1 MTYPS
6 VMVHLNLGHSNQA
19 LLKVT
24 QTLAQRF
31 DARVIGLAGGHTG
44 QKVYAHAYARDDVF
58 AMEKAEITEF
68 LVRAKAE
75 FYSVFGPE
83 SAAGTREPR
92 YIEWRCTNRYELLS
106 EFTARE
112 ARCADLVVKASLPA
126 ESSGKTLAADT
137 ADLLLR
143 VGRPVL
149 LVPAGID
156 DARFGWI
163 LVAWKDTR
171 EARRAIADAL
181 PLLKL
186 ARYVRVVEI
195 APHSELAHAQA
206 RLDDVV
212 AWLERHGVAAQAQPT
227 LLNPD
232 NNDQLG
238 SIATECGAEL
248 VVAGAYGHSRLREWV
263 LGGVTRS
270 LLQGSQ
276 RCCLLSH

>member
-1 MTYPS
+1 MTYAS
-6 VMVHLNLGHSNQA
+6 LMVHLNLGRSNQN
-19 LLKVT
+19 LLKIT
-24 QTLAQRF
+24 KTLAQRF
-31 DARVIGLAGGHTG
+31 DARVIGLAGGHPS
-44 QKVYAHAYARDDVF
+44 QRVYVDGYAGSDVF
-58 AMEKAEITEF
+58 AMETAEIDEF
-68 LVRAKAE
+68 LAQAKAG
-75 FYSVFGPE
+75 FYDEFGPE
-83 SAAGTREPR
+83 SASCTTEPHR
-92 YIEWRCTNRYELLS
+92 AEWRSTNRYEFLS
-106 EFTARE
+106 EFAACQ
-112 ARCADLVVKASLPA
+112 ARCADLVIKASLPP
-126 ESSGKTLAADT
+126 ESSGESVAANT
-137 ADLLLR
+137 ADLVLR
-143 VGRPVL
+143 AGRPVL
-149 LVPAGID
+149 LVPGEVE
-156 DARFGWI
+156 DARFDWV

-186 ARYVRVVEI
+186 ARHVRVVEI
-195 APHSELAHAQA
+195 APHNELAYAQA

-212 AWLERHGVAAQAQPT
+212 AWLKTHGVAAQAQPT

-238 SIATECGAEL
+238 SIADECGAQL